1 MCTSVMQYLAGITTI
16 MTISWGENM
25 RITNL
30 LRDEWKGS
38 IVLFK
43 KKGKI
48 AAMLYDV
55 NTQFRTCFSRQ
66 NERIIILLF
75 CVSADKMNAI

>member
-25 RITNL
+25 PITNL

-43 KKGKI
+43 KKKRKNCCH
-48 AAMLYDV
+48 AV
-55 NTQFRTCFSRQ
+55 
-66 NERIIILLF
+66 
-75 CVSADKMNAI
+75 